1 MRHLTLLALLPLT
14 ACTIATSDATADD
27 VPPAH
32 ASCRNEALTQFVGQ
46 QASEELGR
54 QMLRASGARTL
65 RWVAKGMM
73 VTMEFSPERITIYLD
88 ESNRVERASCG

>member
-32 ASCRNEALTQFVGQ
+32 ASCRNEALAQFVGQ

-54 QMLRASGARTL
+54 QMLRAAGARTL

-73 VTMEFSPERITIYLD
+73 VTMDYRPDRLNIETDAEG
-88 ESNRVERASCG
+88 RVDRLKCG